1 MEEEQQKIQIEE
13 AKAKRQA
20 DEEQTQRKFELQQ
33 QQMKYEHEQEM
44 EKIRRNPQNKQAED
58 VHVNAPVPEL
68 PMFNDERD
76 NIDAFLRRF
85 ERVAKAMNWDI
96 RNYGIMLGTLLSGK
110 ALNVYARLPNS
121 EADDYGKIKNALLKN
136 YNLTE
141 EGFLGK
147 FRKSKPKDDESPEQ
161 YITRI
166 GNYCGGWF
174 ESAGVSTYEEI
185 KSLIVKEQFLNMCPR
200 NLTTHLKERSFE
212 SIPEM
217 CKQAE
222 RYLQAHKQKM
232 TDNQRT
238 VDGYNKEDG
247 DSKTEHNQK
256 KDCYNCGKFGHIR
269 AECKN
274 EGGGNQQRCNNCHM
288 YGHLEETCRN
298 KKEVGGM
305 MKMRWVTSNRQHQKE
320 MQYMYNKTAKHHCK
334 DQRDIND
341 VLRPVKGKV
350 NNSIGSTLR
359 DTGCSTICVNKKLV
373 LPQQLT
379 GHRKTCKLMD
389 GTEKS
394 FQTAVVNI
402 DTPYIRGKQM
412 PVLCIDNPEY
422 DIVVGEVKGARCKCN
437 PNSTWKLDS

>member
-1 MEEEQQKIQIEE
+1 MEKLVETGQTMGLEGRDLLNFVTEQQNIQIKEAKAKREAEAEQWKIQIEEAKAKREAEEEQQKIQIEE

-20 DEEQTQRKFELQQ
+20 DEEQAQRKFELQQ

-58 VHVNAPVPEL
+58 AYVNVPVPEL

-85 ERVAKAMNWDI
+85 ERVAKAMNWDT
-96 RNYGIMLGTLLSGK
+96 RNYGIKLGTLLGGK

-121 EADDYGKIKNALLKN
+121 EADDYSKIKNVLLKN

-217 CKQAE
+217 CKQA
-222 RYLQAHKQKM
+222 HKQKWL
-232 TDNQRT
+232 TI
-238 VDGYNKEDG
+238 KE
-247 DSKTEHNQK
+247 
-256 KDCYNCGKFGHIR
+256 R
-269 AECKN
+269 
-274 EGGGNQQRCNNCHM
+274 
-288 YGHLEETCRN
+288 
-298 KKEVGGM
+298 
-305 MKMRWVTSNRQHQKE
+305 
-320 MQYMYNKTAKHHCK
+320 
-334 DQRDIND
+334 
-341 VLRPVKGKV
+341 
-350 NNSIGSTLR
+350 
-359 DTGCSTICVNKKLV
+359 
-373 LPQQLT
+373 
-379 GHRKTCKLMD
+379 
-389 GTEKS
+389 
-394 FQTAVVNI
+394 
-402 DTPYIRGKQM
+402 
-412 PVLCIDNPEY
+412 
-422 DIVVGEVKGARCKCN
+422 
-437 PNSTWKLDS
+437 